1 MTEYLDLVFCDCWNF
16 EKEKDFVFCVV
27 WRLNRLETES
37 SPLQLM
43 IVIIKEVPVSCI
55 TVGYFC
61 LVELSH
67 WLIYQTQ
74 GLDCS
79 LVQEGPFPG
88 AAMATRQM
96 SVCTG
101 VCFSITL
108 DADSISA

>member
-1 MTEYLDLVFCDCWNF
+1 MCC
-16 EKEKDFVFCVV
+16 
-27 WRLNRLETES
+27 LETES
-37 SPLQLM
+37 SPLELM
-43 IVIIKEVPVSCI
+43 IVFIKEVPVSCITVSCI

>member
-1 MTEYLDLVFCDCWNF
+1 MIVGILK
-16 EKEKDFVFCVV
+16 KEKDFVFCVV
-27 WRLNRLETES
+27 WRLNL
-37 SPLQLM
+37 PPYNFNM